1 MIKGKHMKIEEIFEL
16 AIQMGINSDIRG
28 KEGVQKFLDKKR
40 KKYESLNGE
49 AKEEFDTEELYNPYL
64 DSRIYNISKDK
75 EIKKILAGIDIDT
88 SELLLAKEIG
98 GIDLVIAHHP
108 VGRGLATLSDIM
120 DLQKDMF
127 NYYGVPIN
135 VAEGLMSTRISEVS
149 RGTNPSNHNKTV
161 DAAKILGI
169 NFLNIHG
176 PADNL
181 VSNYIKILIEKESFD
196 TVDDVINFLKKI
208 PEYKEAGKIG
218 VGPKI
223 FVGRGENRCGKIAVM
238 MTGGT
243 GGSSKL
249 IEKLVQAGVGT
260 LIDMHISEDHKKE
273 AEANN
278 LNIIIAGHISS
289 DSLGMNLFLDQLE
302 KRGIEVVCSSG
313 LTRFKRI

>member
-1 MIKGKHMKIEEIFEL
+1 
-16 AIQMGINSDIRG
+16 MGINSDIRG